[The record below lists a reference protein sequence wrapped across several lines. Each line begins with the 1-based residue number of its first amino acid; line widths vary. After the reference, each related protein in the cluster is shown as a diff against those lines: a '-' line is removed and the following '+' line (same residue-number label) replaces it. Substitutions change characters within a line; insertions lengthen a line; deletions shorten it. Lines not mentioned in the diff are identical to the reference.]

1 MNLQRLVSYFEIW
14 GRSQHGAG
22 PQLAFDD
29 DGAFG
34 RLGQLRLDSHYQPL
48 FDRQQ
53 RAVAYEA
60 LLRVSDPQGRRIA
73 PDRFFAALDDSHNVI
88 GVDRLCRV
96 IHSVNFL
103 TQQPQ
108 QQALYLNVNGRHL
121 LGIASGRH
129 GATFEALLAYCGLAP
144 QQVVLEIIE
153 SSVDDLALLQQAI
166 TAYKA
171 KGFRI
176 AIDDF
181 GARHS
186 NFDRLW
192 ALEPDIVKLD
202 RSLTAQAAQNPRAA
216 KVLPVLVRLI
226 QDLGA
231 QVVCEGIETPVQ
243 QALALDAGADLLQ
256 GYLYGEPSPRLLAAQ
271 ALPA

>member
-1 MNLQRLVSYFEIW
+1 MPRWS
-14 GRSQHGAG
+14 
-22 PQLAFDD
+22 
-29 DGAFG
+29 
-34 RLGQLRLDSHYQPL
+34 
-48 FDRQQ
+48 
-53 RAVAYEA
+53 
-60 LLRVSDPQGRRIA
+60 
-73 PDRFFAALDDSHNVI
+73 DSHNVI

-181 GARHS
+181 GPAIPTSTGCGRWS
-186 NFDRLW
+186 RTSSSS
-192 ALEPDIVKLD
+192 I
-202 RSLTAQAAQNPRAA
+202 AA
-216 KVLPVLVRLI
+216 
-226 QDLGA
+226 
-231 QVVCEGIETPVQ
+231 
-243 QALALDAGADLLQ
+243 
-256 GYLYGEPSPRLLAAQ
+256 
-271 ALPA
+271 

>member
-14 GRSQHGAG
+14 GRSQQGVA
-22 PQLAFDD
+22 PTLAFADG
-29 DGAFG
+29 GAFG
-34 RLGQLRLDSHYQPL
+34 RLGGLQLTSHYQPL
-48 FDRQQ
+48 LDRQLRVQ
-53 RAVAYEA
+53 AYEA
-60 LLRVSDPQGRRIA
+60 LLRVQDPQGRHIA
-73 PDRFFAALDDSHNVI
+73 PDQFFAALDDSHNVV

-96 IHSVNFL
+96 IHTVNFL

-166 TAYKA
+166 LAYKS

-202 RSLTAQAAQNPRAA
+202 RSLTAQAVHNPRAA
-216 KVLPVLVRLI
+216 KVLPVLVKLI

-231 QVVCEGIETPVQ
+231 QVVCEGIETVAQ
-243 QALALDAGADLLQ
+243 QALALEAGADLLQ
-256 GYLYGEPSPRLLAAQ
+256 GYLYGQPSPKLQAVSAQ
-271 ALPA
+271 PA

>member
-14 GRSQHGAG
+14 GRAQHGAG
-22 PQLAFDD
+22 PVLAFDD
-29 DGAFG
+29 AGAFG
-34 RLGQLRLDSHYQPL
+34 RLGALRLDSHYQPL
-48 FDRQQ
+48 FDRQRQ
-53 RAVAYEA
+53 VIAYEA
-60 LLRVSDPQGRRIA
+60 LLRVSDPQRRRIA
-73 PDRFFAALDDSHNVI
+73 PDRFFAALDDSYNVI

-96 IHSVNFL
+96 IHSVNFI

-108 QQALYLNVNGRHL
+108 QQSLYLNVNGRHL

-129 GATFEALLAYCGLAP
+129 GATFEALLADCGLRPA
-144 QQVVLEIIE
+144 QVVLEIIE
-153 SSVDDLALLQQAI
+153 SSVEDLGLLQQAI
-166 TAYKA
+166 AAYKS

-202 RSLTAQAAQNPRAA
+202 RSLIVQAVQNPRAA
-216 KVLPVLVRLI
+216 KVLPMLVRLI
-226 QDLGA
+226 QELGA
-231 QVVCEGIETPVQ
+231 KVVCEGIETVAQ
-243 QALALDAGADLLQ
+243 QALALDAGADMLQ
-256 GYLYGEPSPRLLAAQ
+256 GFLYGQPAPALLSVAELSA
-271 ALPA
+271 